1 MSCQLSVLW
10 KFKHF
15 IRETSHSVM
24 DKTAA
29 QNHLN
34 EGEVLFRQVV
44 RFQFNGQERHAD
56 TLLAT
61 YTHITNRKTSVD
73 R

>member
-1 MSCQLSVLW
+1 M
-10 KFKHF
+10 
-15 IRETSHSVM
+15 M